1 MHSHCCCRVPSF
13 EASRY
18 PVTNGE
24 FMQFVL
30 AGGYETRSYWSEEG
44 WHWVNYRQARHP
56 TFWVC
61 SSGCKSGCGGD
72 LAGYSH
78 CGSACRNK
86 QMHCNGHIQVD
97 GNGHHGS
104 DEGGG
109 DNLATYRCAFVA
121 SSRCISRFDVS
132 FHTMRCVSGCVACMT
147 L

>member
-1 MHSHCCCRVPSF
+1 MSLSCRVAAF

-24 FMQFVL
+24 FLQFVRD
-30 AGGYETRSYWSEEG
+30 GGYETPSYWSEEG
-44 WHWVNYRQARHP
+44 WRWVKYRQARHP

-61 SSGCKSGCGGD
+61 GSGCKSGCGGD

-78 CGSACRNK
+78 CGSASRNK
-86 QMHCNGHIQVD
+86 QMHCNGHIKVD

-109 DNLATYRCAFVA
+109 DNDAYRCGCECPFTVYVINVHAWLCRLQA
-121 SSRCISRFDVS
+121 SLHV
-132 FHTMRCVSGCVACMT
+132 
-147 L
+147 